1 MSDFS
6 RFRKEEFLS
15 LETYRKNSETIKS
28 PMWFAQDNDALYLW
42 TMADTS
48 KVKRIRNNPH
58 VNIAPCKR
66 MGEVTGEWMTAHAT
80 IDDSP
85 IVVAQVEAM
94 LLKKVGLFFRIFRF
108 IDAIR
113 DRQKNSYRICIKLT

>member
-15 LETYRKNSETIKS
+15 LETYRKNGATIKS

-85 IVVAQVEAM
+85 IMVAQVEAM
-94 LLKKVGLFFRIFRF
+94 LLKKVGLFFRIFRL

-113 DRQKNSYRICIKLT
+113 DRQKNSYRICIKLS

>member
-113 DRQKNSYRICIKLT
+113 DRQKNSYRICIKLS

>member
-6 RFRKEEFLS
+6 CFRKEEFLS
-15 LETYRKNSETIKS
+15 LETYRKNGQTIKS

-94 LLKKVGLFFRIFRF
+94 LLKKVGLFFRIFRL

>member
-15 LETYRKNSETIKS
+15 LETYRKNGETIKS

-42 TMADTS
+42 TMADSS
-48 KVKRIRNNPH
+48 KVKRVRNNPH

-85 IVVAQVEAM
+85 IMVAQVEAM
-94 LLKKVGLFFRIFRF
+94 LLKKIGLFFRIFRF

-113 DRQKNSYRICIKLT
+113 DRQKNSQRICIKLS

>member
-15 LETYRKNSETIKS
+15 LETYRKNGETIKS
-28 PMWFAQDNDALYLW
+28 PMWFAQENDALYLW

-85 IVVAQVEAM
+85 IMVAQVEAM
-94 LLKKVGLFFRIFRF
+94 LLKKIGLFFRIFRF

-113 DRQKNSYRICIKLT
+113 DRQKNSHRICIKLS

>member
-15 LETYRKNSETIKS
+15 LETYRKNGQTIKS

-48 KVKRIRNNPH
+48 KVKRIRNNPN

-94 LLKKVGLFFRIFRF
+94 LLKKIGLFFRIFRF

-113 DRQKNSYRICIKLT
+113 DRQQNSHRICIKLS

>member
-6 RFRKEEFLS
+6 CFRKEEFLS
-15 LETYRKNSETIKS
+15 LETYRKNGETIKS

-85 IVVAQVEAM
+85 IMVAQVEAM
-94 LLKKVGLFFRIFRF
+94 LLKKIGLFFRIFRF

-113 DRQKNSYRICIKLT
+113 DRQKNSHRICIKLT

>member
-15 LETYRKNSETIKS
+15 LETYRKNGQTIKS

-48 KVKRIRNNPH
+48 KVKRIRNNPN

-66 MGEVTGEWMTAHAT
+66 MGAVTGEWMTAHAT

-94 LLKKVGLFFRIFRF
+94 LLKKIGLFFRIFRF

-113 DRQKNSYRICIKLT
+113 DRQHNSHRICIKLS

>member
-15 LETYRKNSETIKS
+15 LETYRKNGETIKS

-42 TMADTS
+42 TMADSS

-85 IVVAQVEAM
+85 LMVAQVEAM

-113 DRQKNSYRICIKLT
+113 DRQKNSQRICIKLS

>member
-15 LETYRKNSETIKS
+15 LETYRKNGETIKS

-42 TMADTS
+42 TMADSS

-94 LLKKVGLFFRIFRF
+94 LLKKIGLFFRIFRF

-113 DRQKNSYRICIKLT
+113 DRQKNSQRICIKLS

>member
-15 LETYRKNSETIKS
+15 LETYRKNGETIKS

-66 MGEVTGEWMTAHAT
+66 MGAVTGEWMTAHAT

-85 IVVAQVEAM
+85 IMVAQVEAM
-94 LLKKVGLFFRIFRF
+94 LLKKIGLFFRIFRF

-113 DRQKNSYRICIKLT
+113 DRQKNSHRICIKLT

>member
-1 MSDFS
+1 MPDFS

-15 LETYRKNSETIKS
+15 LETYRKNGETIKS

-42 TMADTS
+42 TMADSS

-66 MGEVTGEWMTAHAT
+66 MGEVTGEWLTAHAT

-94 LLKKVGLFFRIFRF
+94 LLKKVGLFFRIFRL

-113 DRQKNSYRICIKLT
+113 DRQKNSQRICIKLT

>member
-15 LETYRKNSETIKS
+15 LETYRKNGQTIKS

-48 KVKRIRNNPH
+48 KVKRIRNNPN

-113 DRQKNSYRICIKLT
+113 DRQKNSHRICIKLT

>member
-15 LETYRKNSETIKS
+15 LETYRKNGETIKS

-66 MGEVTGEWMTAHAT
+66 MGAVTGEWMTAHAT

-94 LLKKVGLFFRIFRF
+94 LLKKIGLFFRIFRF

>member
-15 LETYRKNSETIKS
+15 LETYRKNGETIKS

-66 MGEVTGEWMTAHAT
+66 MGAVTGEWMTAHAT

-85 IVVAQVEAM
+85 IMVAQVEAM
-94 LLKKVGLFFRIFRF
+94 LLKKIGLFFRIFRF

>member
-6 RFRKEEFLS
+6 CFRKEEFLS
-15 LETYRKNSETIKS
+15 LETYRKNGETIKS

-48 KVKRIRNNPH
+48 KVKRIRNNPN

-85 IVVAQVEAM
+85 IMVAQVEAM
-94 LLKKVGLFFRIFRF
+94 LLKKIGLFFRIFRV

>member
-6 RFRKEEFLS
+6 CFRKEEFLS
-15 LETYRKNSETIKS
+15 LETYRKNGETIKS

-42 TMADTS
+42 TMADSS

-85 IVVAQVEAM
+85 IMVAQVEAM
-94 LLKKVGLFFRIFRF
+94 LLKKIGLFFRIFRF

-113 DRQKNSYRICIKLT
+113 DRQKNSQRICIKLS

>member
-15 LETYRKNSETIKS
+15 LETYRKNGETIKS

-42 TMADTS
+42 TMADTC
-48 KVKRIRNNPH
+48 KVKRIRNNPN

-85 IVVAQVEAM
+85 ILVAQVEAM
-94 LLKKVGLFFRIFRF
+94 LLKKIGLFFRIFRF

-113 DRQKNSYRICIKLT
+113 DRQKNSHRICIKLT

>member
-15 LETYRKNSETIKS
+15 LETYRKNGETIKS

-42 TMADTS
+42 TMADSS

-66 MGEVTGEWMTAHAT
+66 MGEVTGEWLTAHAT

-85 IVVAQVEAM
+85 IMVAQVEAM

-113 DRQKNSYRICIKLT
+113 DRQKNSQRICIKLS

>member
-15 LETYRKNSETIKS
+15 LETYRKNGETIKS
-28 PMWFAQDNDALYLW
+28 PMWFSQDNDALYLW

-85 IVVAQVEAM
+85 IMVAQVEAM
-94 LLKKVGLFFRIFRF
+94 LLKKIGLFFRIFRF

-113 DRQKNSYRICIKLT
+113 DRQKNSHRICIKLS

>member
-15 LETYRKNSETIKS
+15 LETYRKNGETIKS

-85 IVVAQVEAM
+85 IMVAQIEAM
-94 LLKKVGLFFRIFRF
+94 LLKKIGLFFRIFRF

-113 DRQKNSYRICIKLT
+113 DRQKNSHRICIKLS

>member
-15 LETYRKNSETIKS
+15 LETYRKNGETIKS

-85 IVVAQVEAM
+85 IMVAQVEAI
-94 LLKKVGLFFRIFRF
+94 LLKKIGLFFRIFRF

-113 DRQKNSYRICIKLT
+113 DRQKNSHRICIKLS

>member
-15 LETYRKNSETIKS
+15 LETYRKNGETIKS
-28 PMWFAQDNDALYLW
+28 PMWFAQENDALYLW

-85 IVVAQVEAM
+85 IMVAQIEAM
-94 LLKKVGLFFRIFRF
+94 LLKKIGLFFRIFRF

-113 DRQKNSYRICIKLT
+113 DRQKNSHRICIKLS

>member
-6 RFRKEEFLS
+6 CFRKEEFLS
-15 LETYRKNSETIKS
+15 LETYRKNGETIKS

-85 IVVAQVEAM
+85 IMVAQVEAM
-94 LLKKVGLFFRIFRF
+94 LLKKIGLFFRIFRV

>member
-1 MSDFS
+1 MPDFS

-15 LETYRKNSETIKS
+15 LETYRKNGETIKS

-48 KVKRIRNNPH
+48 KVKRIRNNPN

-94 LLKKVGLFFRIFRF
+94 LLKKVGLFFRIFRL

-113 DRQKNSYRICIKLT
+113 DRQKNSYRICIKLS

>member
-15 LETYRKNSETIKS
+15 LETYRKNGETIKS
-28 PMWFAQDNDALYLW
+28 PMWFAQDNDTLYLW

-48 KVKRIRNNPH
+48 KVKRIRNNPN

-85 IVVAQVEAM
+85 IMVAQVEAM
-94 LLKKVGLFFRIFRF
+94 LLKKIGLFFRIFRF

-113 DRQKNSYRICIKLT
+113 DRQKKSHRICIKLS

>member
-1 MSDFS
+1 MPDFS

-15 LETYRKNSETIKS
+15 LETYRKNGQTIKS

-94 LLKKVGLFFRIFRF
+94 LLKKVGLFFRIFRL

>member
-15 LETYRKNSETIKS
+15 LETYRKNGETIKS

-80 IDDSP
+80 INDSP
-85 IVVAQVEAM
+85 IMVAQVEAM
-94 LLKKVGLFFRIFRF
+94 LLKKIGLFFRIFRF

-113 DRQKNSYRICIKLT
+113 DRQKNSHRICIKLS

>member
-1 MSDFS
+1 MPDFS

-15 LETYRKNSETIKS
+15 LETYRKNGETIKS

-66 MGEVTGEWMTAHAT
+66 MGAVTGEWMTAHAT

>member
-1 MSDFS
+1 
-6 RFRKEEFLS
+6 
-15 LETYRKNSETIKS
+15 
-28 PMWFAQDNDALYLW
+28 MWFAQENDALYLW

-85 IVVAQVEAM
+85 IMVAQIEAM
-94 LLKKVGLFFRIFRF
+94 LLKKIGLFFRIFRF

-113 DRQKNSYRICIKLT
+113 DRQKNSHRICIKLS

>member
-15 LETYRKNSETIKS
+15 LETYRKNGETIKS

-48 KVKRIRNNPH
+48 KVKRIRNNPN

-85 IVVAQVEAM
+85 IMVAQVEAM
-94 LLKKVGLFFRIFRF
+94 LLKKIGLFFRIFRV

>member
-15 LETYRKNSETIKS
+15 LETYRKNGETIKS

-94 LLKKVGLFFRIFRF
+94 LLKKVGLFFRIFRL

-113 DRQKNSYRICIKLT
+113 DRQKNSHRICIKLS

>member
-15 LETYRKNSETIKS
+15 LETYRKNGETIKS

-66 MGEVTGEWMTAHAT
+66 MGEVTGEWVTAHAT

-85 IVVAQVEAM
+85 IMVAQVEAM
-94 LLKKVGLFFRIFRF
+94 LLKKIGLFFRIFRF

-113 DRQKNSYRICIKLT
+113 DRQKNSHRICIKLS

>member
-15 LETYRKNSETIKS
+15 LETYRKNGETIKS

-48 KVKRIRNNPH
+48 KVKRIRNNPN

-94 LLKKVGLFFRIFRF
+94 LLKKIGLFFRIFRF

-113 DRQKNSYRICIKLT
+113 DRQKNSHRICIKLS

>member
-6 RFRKEEFLS
+6 HFRKEEFLS
-15 LETYRKNSETIKS
+15 LETYRKNGETIKS

-85 IVVAQVEAM
+85 IMVAQIEAM
-94 LLKKVGLFFRIFRF
+94 LLKKIGLFFRIFRF

-113 DRQKNSYRICIKLT
+113 DRQKNSHRICIKLS

>member
-15 LETYRKNSETIKS
+15 LETYRKNGETIKS

-85 IVVAQVEAM
+85 IMVAQVEAR
-94 LLKKVGLFFRIFRF
+94 LLKKIGLFFRIFRF
-108 IDAIR
+108 LDAIR
-113 DRQKNSYRICIKLT
+113 DRQKNSHRICIKLS

>member
-15 LETYRKNSETIKS
+15 LETYRKNGETIKS
-28 PMWFAQDNDALYLW
+28 PMWFSQDNDTLYLW

-85 IVVAQVEAM
+85 IMVAQVEAM
-94 LLKKVGLFFRIFRF
+94 LLKKIGLFFRIFRF

-113 DRQKNSYRICIKLT
+113 DRQKNSHRICIKLS

>member
-6 RFRKEEFLS
+6 CFRKEEFLS
-15 LETYRKNSETIKS
+15 LETYRKNGETIKS
-28 PMWFAQDNDALYLW
+28 PMWFAQDNDALYVW

-85 IVVAQVEAM
+85 IMVAQVEAM
-94 LLKKVGLFFRIFRF
+94 LLKKIGLFFRIFRF

-113 DRQKNSYRICIKLT
+113 DRQKNSHRICIKLT

>member
-15 LETYRKNSETIKS
+15 LETYRKNGETIKS

-85 IVVAQVEAM
+85 ILVAQVEAM
-94 LLKKVGLFFRIFRF
+94 LLKKIGLFFRIFRF

-113 DRQKNSYRICIKLT
+113 DRQKNSHRICIKLT

>member
-15 LETYRKNSETIKS
+15 LETYRKNGETIKS
-28 PMWFAQDNDALYLW
+28 PMWFAQENDALYLW

-85 IVVAQVEAM
+85 VMVAQVEAM
-94 LLKKVGLFFRIFRF
+94 LLKKIGLFFRIFRF

-113 DRQKNSYRICIKLT
+113 DRQKNSHRICIKLS